1 MSNENK
7 KLNKAL
13 IGVAIGFLG
22 MGACV
27 ALALLMHLVHPYL
40 PAIREFLLWE
50 LEARFVMGMVFGMLI
65 AAAVGYLLL
74 RDLPEDVL

>member
-7 KLNKAL
+7 KMEGYLFGA
-13 IGVAIGFLG
+13 AIGFLG

-27 ALALLMHLVHPYL
+27 ALALLIHLIHPYL
-40 PAIREFLLWE
+40 PAIREFLLWA
-50 LEARFVMGMVFGMLI
+50 LEERFVMGMVFGMLV
-65 AAAVGYLLL
+65 AAAVGYLFL